1 MKSLNKYSVWK
12 VQLTIA
18 IDFIS
23 SIYNNEKYVMHS
35 KGDNIEIMNNGEA
48 DDVIKELYDAIKNKY
63 QFKIK
68 SNKIKI
74 LK

>member
-1 MKSLNKYSVWK
+1 MNSLNKYYVWK

-23 SIYNNEKYVMHS
+23 FIYNKEKC
-35 KGDNIEIMNNGEA
+35 DNIEIMNNDEA
-48 DDVIKELYDAIKNKY
+48 DDVIKELDDAIKNKN
-63 QFKIK
+63 QLKIK
-68 SNKIKI
+68 SNKITI